1 MVDNNTKNRKLNII
15 TMLQLV
21 VPINIIFV
29 RISLSCA
36 IYVLFT
42 INGIM
47 IDMLQLTY
55 VYRSVFAH
63 CTKKYH

>member
-1 MVDNNTKNRKLNII
+1 MVDNNTKNRKLHII
-15 TMLQLV
+15 TMLQLL

-36 IYVLFT
+36 IYVHYSEHYAT

-47 IDMLQLTY
+47 IDMLQ
-55 VYRSVFAH
+55 
-63 CTKKYH
+63 